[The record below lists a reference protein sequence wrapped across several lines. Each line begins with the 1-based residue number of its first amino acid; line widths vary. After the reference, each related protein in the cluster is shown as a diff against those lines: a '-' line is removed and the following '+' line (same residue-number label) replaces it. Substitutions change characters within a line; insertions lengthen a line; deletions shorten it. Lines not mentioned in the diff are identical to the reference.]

1 MKKNVFLICLF
12 GILNTNLFS
21 QSEVRLSLARLKY
34 AGGGDWYSS
43 KTALKNLA
51 NFCNRSIKTNLNET
65 EIVIEV
71 GSDQL
76 FNYPFIFMTG
86 HGNVVFSDDEAQN
99 LRTYLQSGGFLHIC
113 DNYGMDPF
121 IRREMKKVFPELTF
135 TEVPY
140 SHPIFHSQFDFPQGL
155 PKVHEHDGK
164 PPKGYG
170 LFFEGRLIC
179 FYDYECDLGN
189 GWEDP
194 EVYKDPPAVSER
206 ALKMGANIVKYA
218 FTGEK

>member
-1 MKKNVFLICLF
+1 MALPSRLRLILLSLPLMLANQKDRHSRRMGPSLICVDDKPQVMQLHLPVR
-12 GILNTNLFS
+12 ILQLLHDWEEYPHPS
-21 QSEVRLSLARLKY
+21 PALRL
-34 AGGGDWYSS
+34 
-43 KTALKNLA
+43 
-51 NFCNRSIKTNLNET
+51 
-65 EIVIEV
+65 
-71 GSDQL
+71 
-76 FNYPFIFMTG
+76 
-86 HGNVVFSDDEAQN
+86 
-99 LRTYLQSGGFLHIC
+99 YLQSGGFLHVC

-121 IRREMKKVFPELTF
+121 IRREIKKVFPELSF

-140 SHPIFHSQFDFPQGL
+140 SHPIFHQQFDFPQGL

-170 LFFEGRLIC
+170 LFLEGRLIC

-194 EVYKDPPAVSER
+194 EVYKDAPAVRER